1 MLLLKLSKEEIIMKK
16 DRQKLEDN
24 LNLILQDYS
33 NDNKI
38 IDQVSNAIIEKG
50 ISRGRIRG
58 IFTQA
63 IPLTYISEVELC
75 LFTKYLYEF
84 THEYK
89 INPEYFFNEIE
100 LTYAETYQ
108 KVEKDKINY
117 IILHNVDQINEYQ
130 WLCTKETFQ
139 NISKFFENGL
149 ITYNPKTQRQ
159 PLKRKVGDR
168 IIEVINIDKK
178 KVKEITE
185 SMVNGTFNVNAI
197 ILNIRRITGME
208 KVKYNAKDRTLL
220 IEVDGTTLVDVI
232 DGFHRLCG
240 ILRSVEEK
248 PEIDRLTSIYIYH
261 VDEEKARQIIK
272 QESKAAPI
280 QEEWLDVIDSTNV
293 NMEVVK
299 NINSRQ
305 RMNEMFNRI
314 GLDNL
319 ELKREGK
326 LVTFE
331 TLSKTIEYVYD
342 LNDKNKPVILAKQV
356 EKHLIDTFNIVIGT
370 FHEAFNEKLEE
381 TRETTY
387 LTTNNM
393 FIGYVTLSE
402 ELKQKYE
409 DDWQEKLQEIL
420 TRLNFS
426 KSNPVWKKIG
436 IENNL
441 NLSTIKKISE
451 YFRNLVREEVL

>member
-1 MLLLKLSKEEIIMKK
+1 MKK

-33 NDNKI
+33 NNNKI
-38 IDQVSNAIIEKG
+38 IEQVSNSIIEKG
-50 ISRGRIRG
+50 ISRGRVVG

-89 INPEYFFNEIE
+89 INPEHFFNEIE
-100 LTYAETYQ
+100 LIYAETYQ
-108 KVEKDKINY
+108 KIEKEKVNY
-117 IILHNVDQINEYQ
+117 ILLHNVDQINEYQ

-168 IIEVINIDKK
+168 IIEVININKK

-185 SMVNGTFNVNAI
+185 SMIAGTFNVNAI
-197 ILNIRRITGME
+197 ILNVRRITGME
-208 KVKYNAKDRTLL
+208 KIKYNANNRTLL
-220 IEVDGTTLVDVI
+220 IEVDETTLTDVI

-248 PEIDRLTSIYIYH
+248 PQIDRLTSIYIYH

-272 QESKAAPI
+272 QENKAAPI

-299 NINSRQ
+299 NINNKQ

-314 GLDNL
+314 ALDNL
-319 ELKREGK
+319 EIRRENK

-331 TLSKTIEYVYD
+331 TLAKTIEHVYN

-356 EKHLIDTFNIVIGT
+356 EKHLIDTFNICIGVN
-370 FHEAFNEKLEE
+370 HEAFNEKLTE
-381 TRETTY
+381 TKELTY
-387 LTTNNM
+387 LADNNM
-393 FIGYVTLSE
+393 FIGYIILGE
-402 ELKQKYE
+402 ELKQKYK
-409 DDWQEKLQEIL
+409 DDWQEKLQDIL
-420 TRLNFS
+420 SSLDFS

-436 IENNL
+436 MENNL

-451 YFRNLVREEVL
+451 HFKSLAREEV